1 MAERLRVTE
10 LSRDFVFIE
19 EREYIF
25 SQPEE
30 QEIYSGDIDRIVLER
45 WEEVLEDALYDLDEE
60 PVFLFLSERDLRLF
74 SVVKGKLNI
83 HTGALGYY
91 SLEAMVRLADS
102 LEGEG
107 EMKLIRDRLKEE
119 YETSRSGGSSDRWG
133 IEGKIKETC
142 RRFGMKAEIKAG
154 TVYVTTYGGEWY
166 FSYNDRPITLYHKN
180 AVPVKDRDGKLKRH
194 FHVQKVDLYSPLHA
208 LAYIRNHERAE
219 ERRIMGRSGR

>member
-107 EMKLIRDRLKEE
+107 EMKL
-119 YETSRSGGSSDRWG
+119 
-133 IEGKIKETC
+133 
-142 RRFGMKAEIKAG
+142 
-154 TVYVTTYGGEWY
+154 
-166 FSYNDRPITLYHKN
+166 
-180 AVPVKDRDGKLKRH
+180 
-194 FHVQKVDLYSPLHA
+194 
-208 LAYIRNHERAE
+208 
-219 ERRIMGRSGR
+219 